1 MSPDFLFVFIV
12 TVIIQQFIRRHN
24 TDPELRPWNNTS
36 SSAITRSRRRVHRP
50 LHISWQWYPLV
61 WAFHPRDTQANRSSF
76 KYFQQ
81 TRQRLGADR
90 IEFTDEDTA
99 LQVYNALV
107 ISVLLYGS
115 ETWTLLEADERWLEA
130 FHMNCQRRI
139 LGIRWF
145 HFARNASVTS

>member
-99 LQVYNALV
+99 LQCPWHLRSV
-107 ISVLLYGS
+107 IWLWDMDSP
-115 ETWTLLEADERWLEA
+115 EADERRLEA